1 MNDLT
6 KRHFFGLTAALAAT
20 PMLAQAG
27 RAGGAPSRRGAGPLG
42 LRQQRGGGQR
52 GGEAEEVALG
62 EVVHFNRSWVWVKGS
77 GISPARRFAIDVAS
91 KSSAFLPM
99 HCNEGAQGGVQ

>member
-27 RAGGAPSRRGAGPLG
+27 RAGGTPTRRATGTLK
-42 LRQQRGGGQR
+42 LKDQTELFVKDWGQGR
-52 GGEAEEVALG
+52 AEPEEVALG
-62 EVVHFNRSWVWVKGS
+62 EFVHFNRSFGVGRRVWNQPGTQV
-77 GISPARRFAIDVAS
+77 RD
-91 KSSAFLPM
+91 
-99 HCNEGAQGGVQ
+99 

>member
-27 RAGGAPSRRGAGPLG
+27 RAGGTPTRRATGTLK
-42 LRQQRGGGQR
+42 LKDQT
-52 GGEAEEVALG
+52 ELFV
-62 EVVHFNRSWVWVKGS
+62 
-77 GISPARRFAIDVAS
+77 
-91 KSSAFLPM
+91 
-99 HCNEGAQGGVQ
+99 